1 MKDKLN
7 RLFLYGAMG
16 LIAGFL
22 LQDVC
27 PLNKKVWSPTFVL
40 VTCGLAAMLQSVLIY
55 FIDMKAVGYRGDEE
69 ISEDLDFCHIWCKSV
84 VLLCT

>member
-27 PLNKKVWSPTFVL
+27 PLNKKGVVAYI
-40 VTCGLAAMLQSVLIY
+40 C
-55 FIDMKAVGYRGDEE
+55 VGYLRFFCSSFVYSAVVYRCDEE